1 MKINYNA
8 GCKLLIL
15 YDVPS
20 THKICKMITL
30 NIITHRAAA
39 LLGEKMNEP
48 SEIGVTLSQPN
59 AYDLATPG
67 LNIILWTH
75 IFILCHTQI
84 LFL

>member
-1 MKINYNA
+1 
-8 GCKLLIL
+8 
-15 YDVPS
+15 
-20 THKICKMITL
+20 MITL

-59 AYDLATPG
+59 AYNLAG
-67 LNIILWTH
+67 LNIILWMH
-75 IFILCHTQI
+75 IFILCHTQK

>member
-67 LNIILWTH
+67 LNMILWTH
-75 IFILCHTQI
+75 IFILCHTQK